1 MAPRRI
7 DKLLFPQQLQADFTH
22 PNPDVVIA
30 YAVCRSSEHAIDPI
44 SKPDCWPPH
53 DKTVKLKLIH
63 VRVLGHLLSQSGL
76 LSDTA
81 VFAVTRDIL
90 RWRGGGE
97 DGVDVEKLNDLGEF
111 YKDYLI
117 RPREYEAT

>member
-1 MAPRRI
+1 MPVGVAAGMVVVMVPVPWPSKLAVPMLVGAANEPLALESWAVMTLPGW
-7 DKLLFPQQLQADFTH
+7 KLLP
-22 PNPDVVIA
+22 
-30 YAVCRSSEHAIDPI
+30 C
-44 SKPDCWPPH
+44 
-53 DKTVKLKLIH
+53 TVKLKLIH

-111 YKDYLI
+111 YKDCLI
-117 RPREYEAT
+117 RPRELKQP